1 MNQKKTRLGLDLG
14 IGSVGWCLY
23 QTDEENNPERIIDLG
38 SFVFDQIEDGKTGKT
53 ENIDRREKRSMRR
66 QRRRRVRR
74 LKDCRFLFLNTFG
87 IEFESIVANKA
98 VKESPFEIKRKG
110 LDEKLTKEELCVAL
124 YHYCKYRGFK
134 SNRKV
139 DLQDKDKIAK
149 DGKMLQ
155 GIADLRKEMA
165 SVSTCNRPVFVTE
178 MLLARNDD
186 KPKYEKRFHNSS
198 DDYNLTVE
206 RSMYLAEIEYLLDT
220 QIRFGVIDEKFK
232 NEYIKLFSRQRDFSE
247 GPDASSKYHVD
258 LDKFIGRCEFDHQP
272 RAPKESISARRFI
285 LLSALANLRY
295 KTMEDTSEYKGLTS
309 KEIRAA
315 EKMAIEK
322 NKVTY
327 AGLFKFLG
335 INVLQVKGLSISKTK
350 YKKLVHE
357 FKEKK
362 GIEHDSYA
370 MTPEQS
376 EEFARFV
383 KNETL
388 KTVFFNNSDLYIGL
402 KGKLEKIAEAKVY
415 VDRPNSKANDE
426 DEDVKATNA
435 RVDGFFD
442 TVSEILLRNKTD
454 GRIKEV
460 CEKEGWPS
468 SVVDAILE
476 CKDCTAVINLSLD
489 ICRKVAEPL
498 RNGKMYD
505 KALEEIGYKHSVKA
519 RSGNGSGEMP
529 HLPEINEA
537 LTKMGV
543 RLTNPVVRHTLVQMR
558 KVVNAVIDT
567 YGCPDAFSIELAR
580 ELKKNFQE
588 RKDIRNE
595 QLESQEGNIREKT
608 EILEKFGP
616 NFATITSVN
625 RDALLRYKLYKQ
637 QGGFSP
643 YTNQPI
649 RIDKIF
655 DGNEYQ
661 IDHILPYSRSF
672 DDSFN
677 NKVLV
682 EAFANQEKGSK
693 TPLEWKH
700 KNCEPLYAYL
710 RAHYLPIAKQN
721 HLLAKEISDDF
732 ISKDLNDTSYLS
744 RLTKQLI
751 EFYLLPEGKFCQTV
765 PGGVTSNLRKLWGIS
780 GRVHSY
786 LSSHDNELYKGKFIT
801 EYLFKKLEY
810 VEEKSKETLR
820 FVFDFR
826 GSEFPLEFSMK
837 KPKEGSNKKL
847 TAEEEIYNNHFEV
860 FIQNLSF
867 FENRFMICKCEG
879 QSVNELY
886 QAINYQSVN
895 DVDSRRREAGMY
907 VLGLVFNGIQKDINQ
922 KNRDND
928 LHHALDAAV
937 IGAVTPTIIKR
948 FAEFNKK
955 REEAVDQ
962 ETGEIIICP
971 QPYDDFRE
979 EVLTRIYERDQ
990 EKLIRYLNALSIY
1003 EEHPLTKKDAHVLW
1017 PVRLPKK
1024 DVVGAVSKETIYG
1037 VDRLSGALTQR
1048 ISVDK
1053 LTDKNVEN
1061 IIDKN
1066 GGNNAVYLACKE
1078 WLDSEKK
1085 NKYPTLSKKGSPIKS
1100 VKIVVAAS
1108 SQGRVDLSNGRFAD
1122 NDLVVRTD
1130 VYKKNT
1136 DVETIYMV
1144 PVYYYQIFKE
1154 KNLKAQGGRR
1164 GSDVDYMIM
1173 WKQGENG
1180 KQIISGTELNNHYSR
1195 IASLPPQSLIWL
1207 ETNEGKGFMY
1217 CGACSSGMFEV
1228 FSMLGDAMD
1237 LVNDHFSDVPK
1248 DRYQLTISTIKK
1260 IVVHNITV
1268 LGKIY

>member
-87 IEFESIVANKA
+87 IEFESIIANKS

-110 LDEKLTKEELCVAL
+110 LDQKLTKEELCVAL

-139 DLQDKDKIAK
+139 DLQEKPKSAE
-149 DGKMLQ
+149 DGKMLK

-165 SVSTCNRPVFVTE
+165 SVSASNRPTFVTE
-178 MLLARNDD
+178 MLLARNEG
-186 KPKYEKRFHNSS
+186 KSKYEKRLHNSS
-198 DDYNLTVE
+198 TDYNLTVE

-258 LDKFIGRCEFDHQP
+258 LDKFIGRCELDHQP

-295 KTMEDTSEYKGLTS
+295 KTVEDTSAYKGFTS
-309 KEIRAA
+309 EEIRAV

-322 NKVTY
+322 KNVTY
-327 AGLFKFLG
+327 ANLFKFLG
-335 INVLQVKGLSISKTK
+335 INVLQVKGLSISKKK
-350 YKKLVHE
+350 YKKLVHD
-357 FKEKK
+357 FKEEK

-388 KTVFFNNSDLYIGL
+388 KTVFFKNSDLYIGL
-402 KGKLEKIAEAKVY
+402 KGKLEKISEAKTY
-415 VDRPNSKANDE
+415 VERPGAKASGSE
-426 DEDVKATNA
+426 AKAINE

-442 TVSEILLRNKTD
+442 KVSEILLRNKTD
-454 GRIKEV
+454 ERIKAA
-460 CEKEGWPS
+460 CEEEGWPLPI
-468 SVVDAILE
+468 VDAILE

-498 RNGKMYD
+498 RNGKTYD
-505 KALEEIGYKHSVKA
+505 KALEEIGYKHSVKD
-519 RSGNGSGEMP
+519 RNGNGFGEVP
-529 HLPEINEA
+529 HIPEINEA

-567 YGCPDAFSIELAR
+567 YGCPDSFSIELAR

-588 RKDIRNE
+588 RMDVRNE

-637 QGGFSP
+637 QGGYSP

-655 DGNEYQ
+655 DGKEYQ

-682 EAFANQEKGSK
+682 ETFANQEKRSR
-693 TPLEWKH
+693 TPLEWNY

-826 GSEFPLEFSMK
+826 GSEFPLEFGMK

-847 TAEEEIYNNHFEV
+847 TDEEQIYNDNFET
-860 FIQNLSF
+860 FIQNLPF
-867 FENRFMICKCEG
+867 FENRFMVCKCEG
-879 QSVNELY
+879 RTINELY

-895 DVDSRRREAGMY
+895 DADSRRREAGIY

-948 FAEFNKK
+948 FAEFNKN

-979 EVLTRIYERDQ
+979 EVLTRVYERDQ
-990 EKLIRYLNALSIY
+990 EKLLGYLNALPIY
-1003 EEHPLTKKDAHVLW
+1003 EEHPLTKKDVHVLW

-1078 WLDSEKK
+1078 WLDSKKK
-1085 NKYPTLSKKGSPIKS
+1085 NKYPTLNKKGSPIKS

-1136 DVETIYMV
+1136 DDETIYMV

-1154 KNLKAQGGRR
+1154 KSLKAQDGQR
-1164 GSDVDYMIM
+1164 GSDVDYTIM
-1173 WKQGENG
+1173 WKQGDDG
-1180 KQIISGTELNNHYSR
+1180 KRIITGKELCEHYHKV
-1195 IASLPPQSLIWL
+1195 ASLPPQSLIWL
-1207 ETNEGKGFMY
+1207 ETTSGNGFAYSGGCTGGK
-1217 CGACSSGMFEV
+1217 FEIY
-1228 FSMLGDAMD
+1228 SLLGDSTD
-1237 LVNDHFSDVPK
+1237 LVSNGLVNLLR
-1248 DRYQLTISTIKK
+1248 DRYQITISTFKK
-1260 IVVHNITV
+1260 ISVHSITV